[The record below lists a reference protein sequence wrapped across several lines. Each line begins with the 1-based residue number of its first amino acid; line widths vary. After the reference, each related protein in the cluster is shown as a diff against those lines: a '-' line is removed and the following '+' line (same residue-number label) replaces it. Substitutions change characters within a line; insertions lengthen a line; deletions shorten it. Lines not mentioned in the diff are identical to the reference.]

1 MQRRAAK
8 GPLGKMSRSWPR
20 IPSHVLVQEEDFLEP
35 LGGPDRPRGAVEE
48 HVEEH
53 GILILVAPGPHLF
66 VARPEHHGFPGLAE
80 QPPYFIAGHAHR
92 SEERRVG
99 KECRSRWSP
108 YH

>member
-20 IPSHVLVQEEDFLEP
+20 IPSHVLVQEENFLEP

-53 GILILVAPGPHLF
+53 GILLLIAPGPHLF

-80 QPPYFIAGHAHR
+80 QPPYFIAGHAH
-92 SEERRVG
+92 SHSSKIVVAQD
-99 KECRSRWSP
+99 
-108 YH
+108 